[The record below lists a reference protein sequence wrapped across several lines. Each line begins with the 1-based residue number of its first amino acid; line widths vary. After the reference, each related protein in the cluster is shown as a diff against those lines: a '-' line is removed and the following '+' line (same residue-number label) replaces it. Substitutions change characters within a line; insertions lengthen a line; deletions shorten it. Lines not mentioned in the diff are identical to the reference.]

1 MSKLIA
7 AVVISAAALA
17 GAAPAVAAGPPRC
30 NTITALNAMDPMIT
44 WVANWLGS

>member
-17 GAAPAVAAGPPRC
+17 GAAPAVAAGPLRC
-30 NTITALNAMDPMIT
+30 NTITALNAMTCPPVNGNT
-44 WVANWLGS
+44 GNR